1 MNSGK
6 LIEELLSAV
15 KRAEEAAPRAINERP
30 NNAEDI
36 PKASPR
42 ALAKDGSPTNQKA
55 DEAAW
60 SERG

>member
-15 KRAEEAAPRAINERP
+15 KRAEEASPRAINERS
-30 NNAEDI
+30 NNADEI

-42 ALAKDGSPTNQKA
+42 AQPKDGSPYKPK
-55 DEAAW
+55 
-60 SERG
+60 S